1 MKMEALLEVQNITK
15 KFSGVTALN
24 QVNLRLGKGKV
35 TALIGE
41 NGAGKSTLLKI
52 MSGIYTDYEGTINFK
67 EQVVQFSKPRN
78 AQDLGI
84 SIIHQELNLIPY
96 LTVAQNIF
104 LGRELINA
112 FGFLDETKMNQ
123 KTRELLV
130 RLKLEVDPD
139 ALVSSL
145 KVGQQQIVE
154 IAKALLT
161 ESEVLFM
168 DEPTSAIGE
177 SEVEV
182 LFTIINQ
189 LKVEGKSIV
198 YISHKLDELF
208 ALADEYVVL
217 RDGQV
222 VGQGEMNQISRE
234 KLIAMMAGRE
244 IKVNKKLERTTSQ
257 EQILQVED
265 LLLKNPGNPL
275 RPILKNINFYLN
287 KGEVLGIY
295 GLMGA
300 GRTELCES
308 LFGLHHRSST
318 GTIVLDGKEVSFKSP
333 GQAIDAGMALV
344 PEDRKKD
351 GIVPGMS
358 VGENISLT
366 VIDKVSKLGL
376 LNAALQSRLYSK
388 HVDALKIKVS
398 SEKQLIK
405 NLSGGNQQ
413 KVVLAK
419 WIERNP
425 KVLMLDEPTR
435 GIDINAKNEIYDLI
449 KKLSYSGISVLVVSS
464 EILEILAVS
473 DRILVMSEG
482 QITAEFTSEEVT
494 ENKIM
499 NACIPENLNK

>member
-1 MKMEALLEVQNITK
+1 MEALLKVQNITK
-15 KFSGVTALN
+15 KFSGITALN
-24 QVNLRLGKGKV
+24 DVNLSLSKGKV

-52 MSGIYTDYEGTINFK
+52 MSGVYTEYDGTINFK
-67 EQVVQFSKPRN
+67 HQVVRFSKPRN

-84 SIIHQELNLIPY
+84 AIIHQELNLIPY
-96 LTVAQNIF
+96 LTVTQNIF

-112 FGFLDETKMNQ
+112 FGFLDESKMSE
-123 KTRELLV
+123 KTRELLE
-130 RLKLEVDPD
+130 RLKLEVDPG

-154 IAKALLT
+154 IARALLT

-168 DEPTSAIGE
+168 DEPTSAIGK
-177 SEVEV
+177 SEIAV
-182 LFTIINQ
+182 LFAIIKQ
-189 LKVEGKSIV
+189 LKDEGKTVV

-208 ALADEYVVL
+208 ALADKYVVL

-222 VGQGEMNQISRE
+222 VGQGEMNKISRQE
-234 KLIAMMAGRE
+234 LVGMMAGRQ
-244 IKVNKKLERTTSQ
+244 IKVTNKSGRLISE
-257 EQILQVED
+257 EQRLSVKD
-265 LLLKNPGNPL
+265 LLLKNPDNPH
-275 RPILKNINFYLN
+275 RPILKNISFNLK

-300 GRTELCES
+300 GRTELCET
-308 LFGLHHRSST
+308 LFGLHPQLT
-318 GTIVLDGKEVSFKSP
+318 FGTIILDGTKTNFKSP
-333 GQAIDAGMALV
+333 GQAIDSGMALV

-358 VGENISLT
+358 VGENICLT
-366 VIDKVSKLGL
+366 VINKITKFGL
-376 LNAALQSRLYSK
+376 LSGALQSSLYNK
-388 HVDALKIKVS
+388 HVSSLKIKVS
-398 SEKQLIK
+398 SESQSIRK
-405 NLSGGNQQ
+405 LSGGNQQ
-413 KVVLAK
+413 KVILAK

-435 GIDINAKNEIYDLI
+435 GIDINAKNEIYELI
-449 KKLSYSGISVLVVSS
+449 RKLADSGISVLVVSS
-464 EILEILAVS
+464 EIPEIIAVS
-473 DRILVMSEG
+473 DRILVMTEG
-482 QITAEFTSEEVT
+482 QITAEFSSEEAT

>member
-1 MKMEALLEVQNITK
+1 MEALLEAQHITK
-15 KFSGVTALN
+15 KFSGVTALK
-24 QVNLRLGKGKV
+24 QVNLSLERGKV

-52 MSGIYTDYEGTINFK
+52 MSGIYTDYEGSISFK
-67 EQVVQFSKPRN
+67 GQPVQFSRPKD

-96 LTVAQNIF
+96 LTVAQNVF
-104 LGRELINA
+104 LGRELTNKW
-112 FGFLDETKMNQ
+112 GTLDKGKMRQ
-123 KTRELLV
+123 KTRELLAK
-130 RLKLEVDPD
+130 LKLEVEPS
-139 ALVSSL
+139 ALLSSL

-168 DEPTSAIGE
+168 DEPTSAIGD

-182 LFTIINQ
+182 LFQLINQ
-189 LKVEGKSIV
+189 LKAEGKSIV

-208 ALADEYVVL
+208 ALADDFVVL
-217 RDGQV
+217 RDGQL
-222 VGQGEMNQISRE
+222 VGKGEMKSTSRE
-234 KLIAMMAGRE
+234 ELISMMAGRE
-244 IKVNKKLERTTSQ
+244 IKVNKKADKTTAGRQ
-257 EQILQVED
+257 MLQVQNLSLKD
-265 LLLKNPGNPL
+265 PKNPDRPLLKN
-275 RPILKNINFYLN
+275 IHFELK

-308 LFGLHHRSST
+308 LFGLNHRSLT
-318 GTIVLDGKEVSFKSP
+318 GSIVLDGVESRFKSP
-333 GQAIDAGMALV
+333 IEAIASGMALV

-351 GIVPGMS
+351 GIVPGMAVS
-358 VGENISLT
+358 ENISLT
-366 VIDKVSKLGL
+366 VLDKITKWGL
-376 LNAALQSRLYSK
+376 LNNKLATKLYHK
-388 HVDALKIKVS
+388 HVAALKIKVN
-398 SEKQLIK
+398 SEKQLIR

-435 GIDINAKNEIYDLI
+435 GIDINAKNEIYELI
-449 KKLSYSGISVLVVSS
+449 AKLAASGISVLVISS
-464 EILEILAVS
+464 EIPEILAIS

-482 QITAEFTSEEVT
+482 QITAEMSSQEAT
-494 ENKIM
+494 ENNIM
-499 NACIPENLNK
+499 RACIPENMNT

>member
-1 MKMEALLEVQNITK
+1 MNTLLEAKNITK
-15 KFSGVTALN
+15 KFSGVTALDR
-24 QVNLRLGKGKV
+24 VNFSLQRGKV

-41 NGAGKSTLLKI
+41 NGAGKSTLLKV
-52 MSGIYTDYEGTINFK
+52 MSGIHTDYEGTINYK
-67 EQVVQFSKPRN
+67 GQAIQFTAPKD

-104 LGRELINA
+104 LGRELTNQL
-112 FGFLDETKMNQ
+112 GLLDREKMIQ
-123 KTRELLV
+123 KTRTLLD
-130 RLKLEVDPD
+130 KLELKVDPS
-139 ALVSSL
+139 ALVSTL

-161 ESEVLFM
+161 ESEVVFM

-177 SEVEV
+177 SEVEI
-182 LFTIINQ
+182 LFQIINQ
-189 LKVEGKSIV
+189 LKAEGKSIV

-208 ALADEYVVL
+208 AIADDFVVL
-217 RDGQV
+217 RDGKLA
-222 VGQGEMNQISRE
+222 GQGDMKKITRDE
-234 KLIAMMAGRE
+234 LINMMAGRE
-244 IKVNKKLERTTSQ
+244 ISVNKKTEKQSSGQRV
-257 EQILQVED
+257 LQVQN
-265 LLLKNPGNPL
+265 LTLKNPANPQRPLL
-275 RPILKNINFYLN
+275 RNINIDLH

-308 LFGLHHRSST
+308 LFGLQPKLLE
-318 GTIVLDGKEVSFKSP
+318 GTIALDGVETNFKSP
-333 GQAIDAGMALV
+333 IHAIEAGMALV
-344 PEDRKKD
+344 PEDRKQD

-358 VGENISLT
+358 VGKNISLT
-366 VIDKVSKLGL
+366 VLDKVLKLGF
-376 LNAALQSRLYSK
+376 LNKKLETKLYDK
-388 HVDALKIKVS
+388 HKEALKIKVH
-398 SEKQLIK
+398 SESQFIK

-435 GIDINAKNEIYDLI
+435 GIDINAKNEIYALI
-449 KKLSYSGISVLVVSS
+449 SKLSESGISILFMSS
-464 EILEILAVS
+464 EIPEILSVS

-482 QITAEFTSEEVT
+482 QITAEFSSGEAT

-499 NACIPENLNK
+499 SACIPENMNK

>member
-1 MKMEALLEVQNITK
+1 MEALLEAQNITK

-24 QVNLRLGKGKV
+24 QVSFRVLPGKI

-41 NGAGKSTLLKI
+41 NGAGKSTLLKV
-52 MSGIYTDYEGTINFK
+52 MSGIYTDYEGTIFFK
-67 EQVVQFSKPRN
+67 DKTVQFSAPKD

-104 LGRELINA
+104 LGRELTNG
-112 FGFLDETKMNQ
+112 FGFLAEEEMNQ
-123 KTRELLV
+123 ITRGLLTK
-130 RLKLEVDPD
+130 LKLEVEPE

-177 SEVEV
+177 TEVV
-182 LFTIINQ
+182 ILFKVINQ
-189 LKVEGKSIV
+189 LKAEGKSIV

-208 ALADEYVVL
+208 AIADEFVVL
-217 RDGQV
+217 RDGEV
-222 VGQGEMNQISRE
+222 AGKGDMNQIARDE
-234 KLIAMMAGRE
+234 LINLMAGRE
-244 IKVNKKLERTTSQ
+244 VKVAKKTKKKASEKSM
-257 EQILQVED
+257 LQVQNLYLQD
-265 LLLKNPGNPL
+265 PVNPR
-275 RPILKNINFYLN
+275 RPILQNINFDLK

-300 GRTELCES
+300 GRTELCEC
-308 LFGLHHRSST
+308 LFGLHHRLLT
-318 GTIVLDGKEVSFKSP
+318 GSITLAGEQTNFKSP
-333 GQAIDAGMALV
+333 IAAIEAGMALV
-344 PEDRKKD
+344 PEDRKHD
-351 GIVPGMS
+351 GIVPGMAIAK
-358 VGENISLT
+358 NISLT
-366 VIDKVSKLGL
+366 VLDKVIKLGL
-376 LNAALQSRLYSK
+376 LSQKMESALYHK
-388 HVDALKIKVS
+388 HVRSLKIRAN
-398 SEKQLIK
+398 SESQFMR

-419 WIERNP
+419 WIERDP

-435 GIDINAKNEIYDLI
+435 GIDINAKNEIHELI
-449 KKLSYSGISVLVVSS
+449 SRLTDSGISVFFVSS
-464 EILEILAVS
+464 EISEILAIS

-482 QITAEFTSEEVT
+482 QITAEFSSTEAT
-494 ENKIM
+494 ENRIM
-499 NACIPENLNK
+499 HACIPANMN

>member
-1 MKMEALLEVQNITK
+1 MEALLEARNITK

-24 QVNLRLGKGKV
+24 QVNLRLEAGKV

-41 NGAGKSTLLKI
+41 NGAGKSTLLKV
-52 MSGIYTDYEGTINFK
+52 MSGIYTDYEGAIFFK
-67 EQVVQFSKPRN
+67 DQAVQFSAPKD

-96 LTVAQNIF
+96 LTVAQNVF
-104 LGRELINA
+104 LGRELINR
-112 FGFLDETKMNQ
+112 FGFLDREEMNQ
-123 KTRELLV
+123 KTKKLLD
-130 RLKLEVDPD
+130 RLQLKVDP
-139 ALVSSL
+139 ATLVSSL

-154 IAKALLT
+154 IAKALLA

-177 SEVEV
+177 SEVEI
-182 LFTIINQ
+182 LFKIINQ
-189 LKVEGKSIV
+189 VKAEGKSIV

-208 ALADEYVVL
+208 ALADDFVVL

-222 VGQGEMNQISRE
+222 AGKGAMNQISRE
-234 KLIAMMAGRE
+234 KLINMMAGRE
-244 IKVNKKLERTTSQ
+244 IKVAKKSEKKASDKQ
-257 EQILQVED
+257 MLQVRN
-265 LLLKNPGNPL
+265 LYLQNPASSQ
-275 RPILKNINFYLN
+275 RPILQDINFALN

-308 LFGLHHRSST
+308 LFGLHHRSLA
-318 GTIVLDGKEVSFKSP
+318 GTIALDGEETNFKSP
-333 GQAIDAGMALV
+333 IEAIESGMALV
-344 PEDRKKD
+344 PEDRKED

-358 VGENISLT
+358 VAENISLT
-366 VIDKVSKLGL
+366 VMDKVTKFGLLSKKMESKL
-376 LNAALQSRLYSK
+376 YDK
-388 HVDALKIKVS
+388 HVASLKIKTN
-398 SEKQLIK
+398 SENQLIR

-419 WIERNP
+419 WIERDP

-435 GIDINAKNEIYDLI
+435 GIDINAKNEIYELI
-449 KKLSYSGISVLVVSS
+449 SKLAGLGISVLVISS
-464 EILEILAVS
+464 EIPEILTVS

-482 QITAEFTSEEVT
+482 KITAEFGREEAT

-499 NACIPENLNK
+499 DACIPDKTNK